1 MKAII
6 KEEPRRNR
14 RHYTLEEND
23 YLKSYAGIY
32 TIDKMAKALGRTP
45 LAIKEQLVRLGV
57 GNLDLSGGIP
67 ANQFARIAG
76 VAPST
81 VRTWVKRDLLPH
93 SKRSARNNVKM
104 KDKRCL
110 IFPEQFW
117 KWAEQN
123 KHRVPFSKI
132 QRNVLLPEPDWLDAE
147 IRKEKSLNKK
157 ILNKS
162 DWTIKEEQEAW
173 QLRAEGVM
181 YKDIAIRLK
190 RTHSSVRNKMHDLIQ
205 REKELAN
212 QA

>member
-1 MKAII
+1 MKVKIRPERDN
-6 KEEPRRNR
+6 KP
-14 RHYTLEEND
+14 YTREEND
-23 YLKSYAGIY
+23 YLKAYAGTY
-32 TIDKMAKALGRTP
+32 SIDKMAKAMGRTP
-45 LAIKEQLVRLGV
+45 SAIKEQLTRLGI

-67 ANQFARIAG
+67 ANQLARIAG

-81 VRTWVKRDLLPH
+81 VRTWIKRDLLPH

-110 IFPEQFW
+110 IFPEEFW

-132 QRNVLLPEPDWLDAE
+132 ERNVLLPEPDWLNAE

-173 QLRAEGVM
+173 QLRAQGVM